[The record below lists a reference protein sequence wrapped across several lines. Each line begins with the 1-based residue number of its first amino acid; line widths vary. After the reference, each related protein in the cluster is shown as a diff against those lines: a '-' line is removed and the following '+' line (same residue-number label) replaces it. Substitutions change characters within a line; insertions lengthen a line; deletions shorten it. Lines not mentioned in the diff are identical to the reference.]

1 MASIRQRNGKWEVRI
16 RRLNNSHLG
25 KHFKDK
31 TDAVKWAR
39 EYESKLEKG
48 LYEDLSHANSIS
60 LRELLQQY
68 RDDVSSTKK
77 GFTEEKY
84 KINKLCKNSIA
95 GFKLA
100 KITPLKLRKFQE
112 SWGLSHNPSTVNK
125 YLTLISVSIKY
136 ARQMLGIYLPNNPCD
151 FVKRLKEPEF
161 LNEIIDEHEE
171 KLLLTQSEHS
181 KANWLKLAIM
191 LGIDCGLRK
200 GEILKLKREDI
211 DFSKATAKLFET
223 KNGSSR
229 VVGLSPEVSVNQY
242 S

>member
-60 LRELLQQY
+60 LREILQQY

-77 GFTEEKY
+77 GFKEEKY
-84 KINKLCKNSIA
+84 KINKLCKSSIA
-95 GFKLA
+95 SFKLA
-100 KITPLKLRKFQE
+100 KITPLKLRKFQD
-112 SWGLSHNPSTVNK
+112 SWSLSHNPSTVNK
-125 YLTLISVSIKY
+125 YLTLISVAIKY

-161 LNEIIDEHEE
+161 MNEIIDEHEE
-171 KLLLTQSEHS
+171 DLLLTQSEHS

-200 GEILKLKREDI
+200 GEILKLKREDV
-211 DFSKATAKLFET
+211 DFSKATAKLEET
-223 KNGSSR
+223 KKWF
-229 VVGLSPEVSVNQY
+229 
-242 S
+242 